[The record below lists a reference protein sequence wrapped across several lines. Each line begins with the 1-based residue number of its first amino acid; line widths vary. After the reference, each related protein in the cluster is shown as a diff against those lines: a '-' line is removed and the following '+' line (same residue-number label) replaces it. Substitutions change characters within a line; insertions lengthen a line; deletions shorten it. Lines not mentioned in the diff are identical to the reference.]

1 MRITN
6 AKFVLVLIY
15 DNVIGILHKIS
26 GIVKKKTTELT
37 VTS

>member
-6 AKFVLVLIY
+6 VKFLSVLLH
-15 DNVIGILHKIS
+15 DNIIGILHKIS

-37 VTS
+37 FTS